1 MRIAHLCLS
10 NFYIDGFGYQEND
23 LVREHV
29 AAGHDV
35 LVIAS
40 TETIEGGKLTYV
52 EPRDYLGGDGARVI
66 RVPYRRWL
74 PQKVMRKLRM
84 NVGVHRLLEQ
94 FRPDTILFHGTCGW
108 EVRTAARYARANRDM
123 LFYVDSHE
131 DAYNSARTF
140 ASRELLHRPFYRPVL
155 RSVLPDVRKILCVST
170 ETIDFVNG
178 LYGVPRDMLELYPL
192 GGHPVDDD
200 EYVRRRAE
208 SRAALSLADGD
219 IGIVQSGKQTRRKK
233 LLESLAAFRNTPG
246 EHLRLFIAGTLDDD
260 IKDEAERSIAAD
272 SRVTYLGWQS
282 RDELTGLLCAADVY
296 LQPGTQ
302 SVTMQHSLCCRCA
315 VILDDVPSHRI
326 YQRDN
331 GWFISGDEGLERALA
346 ELAAAPLPAMQ
357 ANSYAV
363 AKEMLDYKVLAERVL
378 R

>member
-1 MRIAHLCLS
+1 VRIAHLCLS

-40 TETIEGGKLTYV
+40 TETIENGKLTYV
-52 EPRDYLGGDGARVI
+52 EPRDYVGGDGARVI
-66 RVPYRRWL
+66 RVAYRRWL

-84 NVGVHRLLEQ
+84 NAGVERLLEQ

-108 EVRTAARYARANRDM
+108 EVRTAARYARAHPAT

-155 RSVLPDVRKILCVST
+155 RSVLRDVRKILCVST
-170 ETIDFVNG
+170 ETIDFVNN

-192 GGHPVDDD
+192 GGHPVGD
-200 EYVRRRAE
+200 EEYGRRRAE
-208 SRAALSLADGD
+208 SRASLALAEGD
-219 IGIVQSGKQTRRKK
+219 IAIVQSGKQTRRKK
-233 LLESLAAFRNTPG
+233 LLESLAALRDTPG
-246 EHLRLFIAGTLDDD
+246 QHLRLFIAGTLDDD
-260 IKDEAERSIAAD
+260 IRDEAERSIAAD

-282 RDELTGLLCAADVY
+282 RDALTSLLCAADVY

-331 GWFISGDEGLERALA
+331 GWFIAGEEGLGRALA
-346 ELAAAPLPAMQ
+346 ELATAPLPAMQ